1 MKTDEQVGRE
11 ILDKYV
17 YEVTGLTPQDRAK
30 QRLRYDM
37 EQLSKA
43 FQELGEALRDA
54 FAPLGEALKPIADAM
69 PEEGKDE
76 KRQGEPHGEQ

>member
-1 MKTDEQVGRE
+1 MKTDEQVCRE

-17 YEVTGLTPQDRAK
+17 YEVTGLTPQDRAE

-37 EQLSKA
+37 EQLGKA
-43 FQELGEALRDA
+43 FQEFGEAVGDA
-54 FAPLGEALKPIADAM
+54 FAPLGDMLKSIADAM